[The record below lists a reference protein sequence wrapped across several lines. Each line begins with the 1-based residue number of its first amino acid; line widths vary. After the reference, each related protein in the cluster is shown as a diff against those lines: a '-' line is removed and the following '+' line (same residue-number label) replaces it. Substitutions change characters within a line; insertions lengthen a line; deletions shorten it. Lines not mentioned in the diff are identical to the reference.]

1 MIVTV
6 FRLVVMKFC
15 SWLPSAMVPQTSTI
29 AVQGLEP
36 SRISDTM
43 SWSCPFRNMFAR
55 TTVTTGA
62 MIQLENRV
70 SRMGLGFLASFLSSS
85 SLRLRRAGYI
95 IRKRQMPMG
104 IDMPLTCQ
112 LSIARLSQG
121 MYWDNTRPTT
131 MQRPTQMARYLS
143 NNPRL
148 FSSSDIL
155 DLLLDFL
162 EREQINTYK
171 FVYMFFQWG
180 RKIMEKEVVKQ
191 LNQLLETQY
200 CDAEDAAEHG
210 SRLRDLADTFLGGFD
225 LDDEARVHGA
235 LSDVNRL
242 KILKLLGFREM
253 CVCEL
258 TAALD
263 INQPNLSYHI
273 KKLESAGLVRSEKR
287 GKWVYYS
294 IHG

>member
-1 MIVTV
+1 
-6 FRLVVMKFC
+6 
-15 SWLPSAMVPQTSTI
+15 
-29 AVQGLEP
+29 
-36 SRISDTM
+36 
-43 SWSCPFRNMFAR
+43 
-55 TTVTTGA
+55 
-62 MIQLENRV
+62 
-70 SRMGLGFLASFLSSS
+70 
-85 SLRLRRAGYI
+85 
-95 IRKRQMPMG
+95 
-104 IDMPLTCQ
+104 
-112 LSIARLSQG
+112 
-121 MYWDNTRPTT
+121 
-131 MQRPTQMARYLS
+131 
-143 NNPRL
+143 
-148 FSSSDIL
+148 
-155 DLLLDFL
+155 
-162 EREQINTYK
+162 
-171 FVYMFFQWG
+171 
-180 RKIMEKEVVKQ
+180 MEKEVVRQ
-191 LNQLLETQY
+191 LNELLETQY
-200 CDAEDAAEHG
+200 CDAEDAVEHG

>member
-1 MIVTV
+1 
-6 FRLVVMKFC
+6 
-15 SWLPSAMVPQTSTI
+15 
-29 AVQGLEP
+29 
-36 SRISDTM
+36 
-43 SWSCPFRNMFAR
+43 
-55 TTVTTGA
+55 
-62 MIQLENRV
+62 
-70 SRMGLGFLASFLSSS
+70 
-85 SLRLRRAGYI
+85 
-95 IRKRQMPMG
+95 
-104 IDMPLTCQ
+104 
-112 LSIARLSQG
+112 
-121 MYWDNTRPTT
+121 
-131 MQRPTQMARYLS
+131 
-143 NNPRL
+143 
-148 FSSSDIL
+148 
-155 DLLLDFL
+155 
-162 EREQINTYK
+162 
-171 FVYMFFQWG
+171 
-180 RKIMEKEVVKQ
+180 MEKEVVKQ

-225 LDDEARVHGA
+225 LDEEARVHGA